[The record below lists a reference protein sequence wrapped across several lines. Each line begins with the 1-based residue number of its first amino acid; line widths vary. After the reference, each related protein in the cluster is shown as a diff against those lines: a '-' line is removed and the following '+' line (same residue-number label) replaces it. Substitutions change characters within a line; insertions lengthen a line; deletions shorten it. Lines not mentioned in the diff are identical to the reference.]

1 MDLFE
6 GVIAPYFSHDRMKHS
21 KTWWKSFIFM
31 IFELGKLSAFSIIL
45 TFSIPFLYQSCIVF
59 L

>member
-6 GVIAPYFSHDRMKHS
+6 GVIAPFFSHDRMKHS
-21 KTWWKSFIFM
+21 KMWWKLFIFM
-31 IFELGKLSAFSIIL
+31 IFELGKLAVFSVIL
-45 TFSIPFLYQSCIVF
+45 TFSIPFLYHVF